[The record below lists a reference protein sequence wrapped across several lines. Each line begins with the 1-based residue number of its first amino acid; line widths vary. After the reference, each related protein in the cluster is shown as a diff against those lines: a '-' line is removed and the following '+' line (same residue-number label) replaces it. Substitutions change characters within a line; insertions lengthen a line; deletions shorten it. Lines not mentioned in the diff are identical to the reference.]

1 MDLRQVNTEYGEFIA
16 KVRSF
21 HREREAEV
29 IRLREVG
36 SNYSY
41 WEEQLHMR
49 EEQLN
54 GRELSV
60 GEWEADLKVRERRLH
75 NEKVNM
81 ESAEDK
87 QYQVSLTYYGTIWV
101 IKKFYC

>member
-1 MDLRQVNTEYGEFIA
+1 MDLRQVNTEYREFLA
-16 KVRSF
+16 KVCSF

-36 SNYSY
+36 FNYSY

-54 GRELSV
+54 GHELSM

-75 NEKVNM
+75 NKKVNM

-87 QYQVSLTYYGTIWV
+87 RYQVSFSYSWDNLGY
-101 IKKFYC
+101 